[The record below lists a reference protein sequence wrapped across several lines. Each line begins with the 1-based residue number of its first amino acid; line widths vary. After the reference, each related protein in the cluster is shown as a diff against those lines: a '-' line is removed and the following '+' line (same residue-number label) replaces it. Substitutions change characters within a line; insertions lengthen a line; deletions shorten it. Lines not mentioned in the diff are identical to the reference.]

1 MGAKTVDK
9 DSEVMMISNEGIIIQ
24 IPCSEISVLGRPTS
38 GVKLM
43 NLDIEKDCKVA
54 SITKVNTDN
63 LQKEEALEDEN
74 PEQDEAMAEAEQLQ
88 EDAESLE
95 NDSEAEE

>member
-1 MGAKTVDK
+1 
-9 DSEVMMISNEGIIIQ
+9 MMISNEGIIIQ

-63 LQKEEALEDEN
+63 LQKEETSEGEN
-74 PEQDEAMAEAEQLQ
+74 PEQDEAMTEAEHLQ
-88 EDAESLE
+88 EDAETDEFEAE
-95 NDSEAEE
+95 NDSEDEE